1 MRPDGS
7 VWRYARDEFGRVTT
21 ITGEHQQ
28 LRYGWDRYDRMV
40 SAEVYECSDATQKD
54 YTLPSRIT
62 LEWDDR
68 HRLVSEEQDGQRTEY
83 RYDEAGR
90 LTGTKTADGETQ
102 REYDASGVLMA
113 YRSNGHR
120 MEFGH
125 TRAGQ
130 ERSRRYRPEDEE
142 SWLEQTP
149 LNHAVYI
156 RGAGP

>member
-1 MRPDGS
+1 M
-7 VWRYARDEFGRVTT
+7 
-21 ITGEHQQ
+21 
-28 LRYGWDRYDRMV
+28 
-40 SAEVYECSDATQKD
+40 CD

-113 YRSNGHR
+113 YRSN
-120 MEFGH
+120 
-125 TRAGQ
+125 
-130 ERSRRYRPEDEE
+130 
-142 SWLEQTP
+142 
-149 LNHAVYI
+149 
-156 RGAGP
+156 